1 MTREADLPSEVVQGA
16 PTPSLSLAVIGHVN
30 HGKTA
35 LVRALTGMETD
46 RLKEE
51 IERGLSITLGFA
63 HAEQGGVMFDL
74 IDAPGHEDYIRAMV
88 SGTAGARAVLLV
100 VSATEGF
107 GRQTH
112 EHLAIAAALGLEAG
126 LVVVTKADLLGP
138 GDEAAV
144 ISQITADLRG
154 TVLEG
159 QPIILCS
166 AHSGAGLE
174 AVREGLHALAHRCSP
189 PNPLAGAFL
198 PIDRAFSLT
207 GAGTVVTGT
216 LQGAGLRVGEA
227 VELWPSGQ
235 RASVR
240 QLQIHNQSVGH
251 AEPGGRVAVN
261 LRGLSAKD
269 VASGEVVCRAGAFA
283 PSTQV
288 DVMIILSEQASKGL
302 KHTDQIKVLWGA
314 RQDMASLR
322 LMEAGT
328 LAPGQ
333 RALAQLRFATP
344 VVAYGG
350 QRAVLR
356 RPSPVETLGSITV
369 LDSLAPPMKGRSGPR
384 LALLA
389 AVASGEVDAIVHALA
404 DWSGGILLVAEAARL
419 TRRTVSDLL
428 PLLVTDYQPL
438 DEGQLVRRADVAAA
452 KQAYVVA
459 LTTAHAL
466 APMRAAASVAEVR
479 KGLAKDHGR
488 DLIAHAEQVL
498 AQEGLIRLEGAKV
511 TLASH
516 DPLASLS
523 ADSLVRLGEIE
534 ARLLQA
540 GLMPPDVATVAGD
553 DEEAA
558 ALMMMLV
565 ETGRA
570 VALRN
575 GALRQTLTFHHQA
588 LLEAAPK
595 LRSHFPPPQSFT
607 TGQARAALETTR
619 KYIVPVLE
627 YLDRLGLTR
636 REGDVRQVL
645 SEGDVPTAP

>member
-1 MTREADLPSEVVQGA
+1 
-16 PTPSLSLAVIGHVN
+16 
-30 HGKTA
+30 
-35 LVRALTGMETD
+35 METD

-63 HAEQGGVMFDL
+63 HAEQGGVSFDL

-100 VSATEGF
+100 ISATEGF

-126 LVVVTKADLLGP
+126 LVVVTKADLLEP

-154 TVLEG
+154 TILEG
-159 QPIILCS
+159 QPIIPCS
-166 AHSGAGLE
+166 AHSGVGLD
-174 AVREGLHALAHRCSP
+174 AVRKGLRGLAHRCP
-189 PNPLAGAFL
+189 IPAPLAGAFL

-240 QLQIHNQSVGH
+240 QLQIHNQSVGQ
-251 AEPGGRVAVN
+251 AAPGGRVAVN
-261 LRGLSAKD
+261 LRGLSAKA
-269 VASGEVVCRAGAFA
+269 VASGEVLCSAGAFA
-283 PSTQV
+283 PSAQV
-288 DVMIILSEQASKGL
+288 DVMITLSEQASKGL

-369 LDSLAPPMKGRSGPR
+369 LDPLAPLMKGRSGPR

-389 AVASGEVDAIVHALA
+389 AVAAGGVEAIVQPLV
-404 DWSGGILLVAEAARL
+404 DWSGGILSVAEAARL
-419 TRRTVSDLL
+419 TRLSVNELL
-428 PLLVTDYQPL
+428 PFLVTDYQPL
-438 DEGQLVRRADVAAA
+438 GEGQLVRRADMAAA
-452 KQAYVVA
+452 KQAYLAA
-459 LTTAHAL
+459 LKTTHTL
-466 APMRAAASVAEVR
+466 APTRAAASVGGVR
-479 KGLAKDHGR
+479 KGLAKDHGG

-511 TLASH
+511 VLASH

-523 ADSLVRLGEIE
+523 ANSLVRLGEIE

-540 GLMPPDVATVAGD
+540 GLMPPDVATVAGS
-553 DEEAA
+553 DEEAL
-558 ALMMMLV
+558 ALMALLV

-575 GALRQTLTFHHQA
+575 GALRQTLTFHHSA
-588 LLEAAPK
+588 LLAAVPK
-595 LRSHFPPPQSFT
+595 LRGRFPPPQSFA
-607 TGQARAALETTR
+607 TGEARAALETTR

-636 REGDVRQVL
+636 RDGDVRQVL
-645 SEGDVPTAP
+645 VLDEMGPNRTGG